1 MILFKEKKDTR
12 VIGAGD
18 IVKSDD
24 EYNYY
29 ITSNPV
35 TDRQR

>member
-1 MILFKEKKDTR
+1 MIIMREKKIIQ

-29 ITSNPV
+29 IISKPV
-35 TDRQR
+35 TNR